1 MVSSFV
7 VITIRERGMG
17 GGDCIE
23 CNSCR
28 KHAEEKQQWKIL
40 VVSRHFV
47 SHLFIS
53 SFCPKFWPMT
63 LRDVLDWIGL
73 ATYQLINLRP
83 MFVFWNPSGFGQVP
97 FHLGFPF
104 WGLKNCG
111 HSLEPFFWAHMTH
124 SELQGFHF
132 RHFPHCFFNN
142 NFVYIYHNGKFS
154 SHFFW

>member
-1 MVSSFV
+1 MLLLKNIDVCGDLVVSSFV
-7 VITIRERGMG
+7 AITIRERGMG

-97 FHLGFPF
+97 FHLGF
-104 WGLKNCG
+104 
-111 HSLEPFFWAHMTH
+111 SLLGVKKLWSLFGAIFLSTYDTQWAARI
-124 SELQGFHF
+124 SF
-132 RHFPHCFFNN
+132 
-142 NFVYIYHNGKFS
+142 
-154 SHFFW
+154 